1 VDGIAVPDELKKV
14 FIRMPLL
21 LIRAKLQQEDIWHE
35 IQLIRALEIG
45 SINNCFQ
52 QMMIPSAS
60 SRLRN

>member
-52 QMMIPSAS
+52 
-60 SRLRN
+60 